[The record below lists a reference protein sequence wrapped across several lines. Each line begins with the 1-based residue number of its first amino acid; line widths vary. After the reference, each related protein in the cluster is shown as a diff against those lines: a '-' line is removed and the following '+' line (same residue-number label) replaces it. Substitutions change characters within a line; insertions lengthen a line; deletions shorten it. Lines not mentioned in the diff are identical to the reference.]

1 MKKLLTLL
9 STLAF
14 AGTLCVPVFAQ
25 VKSPKPAKSQQTS
38 AAKTTTG
45 GKLHRKHSK
54 KHGTKAAK
62 KMDQKSMTS
71 DKATK

>member
-14 AGTLCVPVFAQ
+14 ACTLSVPVFARA
-25 VKSPKPAKSQQTS
+25 KSAKPAKTQQTS

-54 KHGTKAAK
+54 KHGTKVAK
-62 KMDQKSMTS
+62 KMGQKDMTS
-71 DKATK
+71 GKTTK